1 MTETTINIKDNEL
14 TIDDKKYEVDKL
26 EPKQRYLV
34 AQLKD
39 IEGKIAVSKM
49 QVDQHQ
55 MARVTCA
62 NLLIEST
69 KEKK

>member
-14 TIDDKKYEVDKL
+14 TI
-26 EPKQRYLV
+26 V

-62 NLLIEST
+62 NILIEST

>member
-1 MTETTINIKDNEL
+1 MTETTINIQANEL

-55 MARVTCA
+55 MARATCA